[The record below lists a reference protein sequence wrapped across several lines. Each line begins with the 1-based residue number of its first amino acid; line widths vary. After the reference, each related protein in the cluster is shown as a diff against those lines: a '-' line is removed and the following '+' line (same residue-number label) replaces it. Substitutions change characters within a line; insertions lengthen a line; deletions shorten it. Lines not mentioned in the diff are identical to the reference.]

1 MPGAAVVALG
11 RSSKPVFGGLREEL
25 FRGWTG
31 CTSRLRGDGGPDEC
45 SELGRLCCRSIRK

>member
-11 RSSKPVFGGLREEL
+11 RSSKSVFGGLREEL
-25 FRGWTG
+25 FRDWTG